1 MAGLGERHGQIER
14 GRRLGDPAL
23 LVGECDDLGLLLL
36 HGVLALGR
44 AGTHPRPCSPGSA
57 VVLPVSMVVHWD
69 EVPWER
75 ADHGERLC
83 WQRQRLTPGL
93 SRYRVAAGD
102 RIMPVHVHVD
112 EEEIA
117 VVLAGGGVSWQ
128 DGLTYA
134 IRTGD
139 ARVHR
144 PDAEAHTLI
153 GGDGG

>member
-1 MAGLGERHGQIER
+1 
-14 GRRLGDPAL
+14 
-23 LVGECDDLGLLLL
+23 
-36 HGVLALGR
+36 
-44 AGTHPRPCSPGSA
+44 
-57 VVLPVSMVVHWD
+57 MVVHWD
-69 EVPWER
+69 DVPWER
-75 ADHGERLC
+75 AEHGEGLC

-117 VVLAGGGVSWQ
+117 VVLAGAGVSWQ

-139 ARVHR
+139 ALVHR

-153 GGDGG
+153 GAAGGLEVLIFASGSPTRLTLLP